1 MRIINKAKQNIFTT
15 LFIFSLLAF
24 ILSQLVVNS
33 ILAPLGSELQSLN
46 SEKNYLV
53 EENRGMEEEIA
64 KNNSI
69 TVIRKLADNSL
80 SLSSS
85 NQKTVV
91 YLEETSVV
99 ANK

>member
-1 MRIINKAKQNIFTT
+1 MKIINKAKQNIFTT
-15 LFIFSLLAF
+15 IFIFSLVAF
-24 ILSQLVVNS
+24 ILSQLVTNS
-33 ILAPLGSELQSLN
+33 ILAPLGTELQSLN

-64 KNNSI
+64 KSDSI
-69 TVIRKLADNSL
+69 TVIRKLADKSL

-85 NQKTVV
+85 NDKTVI
-91 YLEETSVV
+91 YLQEASVV

>member
-1 MRIINKAKQNIFTT
+1 VKIISKIKQNICTT

-24 ILSQLVVNS
+24 ILSQLVANS
-33 ILAPLGSELQSLN
+33 ILAPLGTELQKLN

-64 KNNSI
+64 KSNSI
-69 TVIRKLADNSL
+69 TVIRQLADKSL

-91 YLEETSVV
+91 YLQETSVV